1 MLLIYLPALIFEGF
15 CEMLL
20 EPMRAAERQTR
31 GNRELSAGL
40 GDPAMRPA
48 PVTRLTSSR
57 RDLA

>member
-20 EPMRAAERQTR
+20 EPMRPAERRTR

-40 GDPAMRPA
+40 GDPCHEAGSGDTPYEFSA
-48 PVTRLTSSR
+48 
-57 RDLA
+57 

>member
-20 EPMRAAERQTR
+20 EPMQVAASRRCDNGEP
-31 GNRELSAGL
+31 
-40 GDPAMRPA
+40 GDLAMRGTPLR
-48 PVTRLTSSR
+48 RLATAR